1 VTADIGAFERHLAE
15 LEALGAPAGR
25 SAGATRAQPGLAG
38 SPLFAGDAP
47 TLLARAPGRLDVMG
61 GFADYSG
68 SLTLE
73 LPIAEAAFVAV
84 QPAKHDRLRVLSAG
98 FGAGR
103 APLRDVSLPMAELRR
118 ASRSYPE
125 AHAFFRSD
133 PERAWTA
140 YVAGALVALRLD
152 LGVDVASGLD
162 ILVASSVPEGKGVSS
177 SAAVE
182 VASFR
187 ALSALAGVDVE
198 PVQAAILCQRVEN
211 RVVGAPCGVMDQM
224 TSSCGSEG
232 ELLPLLCQPATLE
245 RRFRI
250 PPGLAIWGIDSG
262 LRHQVSGAD
271 YTEVRVAAFMGY
283 TIIARSLGL
292 PIEAGPEPG
301 QVSIHDAVFRGYLA
315 NVSVESFEREHA
327 ARLPERLSGEEFL
340 REFGGI
346 VDPIT
351 RVVPASS
358 YRVRAATAHP
368 IYEHV
373 RASEFRA
380 LMQSHAWPEALSP
393 ELAAQQAGARLGALM
408 YAAHDSYGACG
419 LGSTGTDRLVQL
431 VREAGPARGLYG
443 AKITGGGSGGTVAV
457 LGSRSAGESV
467 AAIARQYA
475 RETGHSP
482 HLFSGSSP
490 GAAEF
495 GVARL
500 ERGDGGW
507 RVVRPAQPSSKG
519 AA

>member
-1 VTADIGAFERHLAE
+1 VTGDIAAFERHLAD
-15 LEALGAPAGR
+15 LDVHR
-25 SAGATRAQPGLAG
+25 LAEC
-38 SPLFAGDAP
+38 PLFSGQTP
-47 TLLARAPGRLDVMG
+47 PLLARAPGRLDVMG

-84 QPAKHDRLRVLSAG
+84 QATGLERVRVVSAG
-98 FGAGR
+98 FGEGR
-103 APLRDVSLPMAELRR
+103 APLRDVSFPTEELRH
-118 ASRSYPE
+118 AGRSYAE
-125 AHAFFRSD
+125 AHAYFRSQ
-133 PERAWTA
+133 PEHAWAA
-140 YVAGALVALRLD
+140 YVVGALVALRIE
-152 LGVDVASGLD
+152 LGVDVGSGLD

-187 ALSALAGVDVE
+187 ALSALAGIDVD
-198 PVQAAILCQRVEN
+198 PVQAAIVCQRIEN

-232 ELLPLLCQPATLE
+232 QLLPLLCQPATLE
-245 RRFRI
+245 RRFPI

-271 YTEVRVAAFMGY
+271 YGEVRVAAFMGY
-283 TIIARSLGL
+283 TIIARALGL
-292 PIEAGPEPG
+292 PSEAGPEPG
-301 QVSIHDAVFRGYLA
+301 QLSIRDAVFRGYLA

-327 ARLPERLSGEEFL
+327 ARLPERLSGEKFL
-340 REFGGI
+340 REYGGI

-351 RVVPASS
+351 RVVPTSS

-380 LMQSHAWPEALSP
+380 LMQGGAAHEAR
-393 ELAAQQAGARLGALM
+393 ARLGALM

-419 LGSTGTDRLVQL
+419 LGSTGTDRLVEL
-431 VREAGPARGLYG
+431 VRDAGPARGLFG

-457 LGSRSAGESV
+457 LGESTAGESV
-467 AAIARQYA
+467 SALARQYA
-475 RETGHSP
+475 RETGHTAQ
-482 HLFSGSSP
+482 LFSGSSP

-500 ERGDGGW
+500 ERADGRW
-507 RVVRPAQPSSKG
+507 HVVRPSKPSPKG
-519 AA
+519 AE

>member
-1 VTADIGAFERHLAE
+1 VTADIAAFERHLAE
-15 LEALGAPAGR
+15 LEAHQLAGR
-25 SAGATRAQPGLAG
+25 
-38 SPLFAGDAP
+38 PLFSGQTAP
-47 TLLARAPGRLDVMG
+47 LLARAPGRLDVMG

-84 QPAKHDRLRVLSAG
+84 QATGLERVRVVSAALG
-98 FGAGR
+98 EGR
-103 APLRDVSLPMAELRR
+103 APPRDVSFPTPELRR
-118 ASRSYPE
+118 ASRSYAE
-125 AHAFFRSD
+125 AHAYFRSE
-133 PERAWTA
+133 PERAWAA
-140 YVAGALVALRLD
+140 YVAGALVALRIE

-187 ALSALAGVDVE
+187 ALSALAGVDVD
-198 PVQAAILCQRVEN
+198 PVQAAILCQRIEN

-232 ELLPLLCQPATLE
+232 QLLPLLCQPATLE
-245 RRFRI
+245 RRFPI

-271 YTEVRVAAFMGY
+271 YTEVRVAAFMVY

-292 PIEAGPEPG
+292 PSEAGPEPG
-301 QVSIHDAVFRGYLA
+301 QLSIRDAVFRGYLA
-315 NVSVESFEREHA
+315 NVSVESFERDHA

-340 REFGGI
+340 REYGGI

-351 RVVPASS
+351 RVVPTSS

-380 LMQSHAWPEALSP
+380 LMQGGSAHE
-393 ELAAQQAGARLGALM
+393 AGARLGALM

-431 VREAGPARGLYG
+431 VRDAGRARGLFG

-457 LGSRSAGESV
+457 LGESTAGESV
-467 AAIARQYA
+467 SALARQYA
-475 RETGHSP
+475 RETGQTAQ
-482 HLFSGSSP
+482 LFSGSSP

-500 ERGDGGW
+500 ERADGRW
-507 RVVRPAQPSSKG
+507 RVVRSSEPSPKG
-519 AA
+519 AE